1 MTAADTGE
9 MPQHGQV
16 PPEDVPSGTF
26 GHAGPRL
33 PDHIRPCTPQDQAR
47 HLADLDDAVSG
58 WTYDRATRD
67 AHRRRARR
75 DQDTG

>member
-9 MPQHGQV
+9 MPQHEQV

-33 PDHIRPCTPQDQAR
+33 PDHIQPCTPQQQAR
-47 HLADLDDAVSG
+47 HLADLDDAVSRWKVG
-58 WTYDRATRD
+58 AAIRRHTPAREDR
-67 AHRRRARR
+67 
-75 DQDTG
+75 